1 MKLHNI
7 YKPITATPF
16 ACSDSYMEFEPCDEL
31 KPYIRCFWGTK
42 KPITQIKSDIP
53 SQSLIIPDTC
63 MDIIFRVNFTEN
75 RIDSMFCGID
85 DRSFSTYDK
94 NDKEMELSTFA
105 IRFYAWSVILFA
117 EESMKDVR
125 NTFFEAGYHF
135 SKLRKEIE
143 PLLFDVVNMEDRIAA
158 AEQYL
163 WKSLHLKRNNHT
175 VMEAM
180 AEILQRKGKLKID
193 QLAKDIHTSN
203 RQLERMFKENIGI
216 SPKKLS
222 SLVRYQYLWKDVLF
236 QKEFNVLNAVHE
248 LGYAD
253 QAHLLND
260 FRRFHTM
267 SVRDA
272 KKYALKQENVG
283 FLQEK

>member
-63 MDIIFRVNFTEN
+63 MDIIFHVNFTEN

-105 IRFYAWSVILFA
+105 IRFYPWSVIPFA
-117 EESMKDVR
+117 EESMK
-125 NTFFEAGYHF
+125 
-135 SKLRKEIE
+135 
-143 PLLFDVVNMEDRIAA
+143 MEDRIAA

-163 WKSLHLKRNNHT
+163 WKSIRLKRSNHT

-180 AEILQRKGKLKID
+180 AEILQRKGNLKID
-193 QLAKDIHTSN
+193 RLAKDIHTSN

-236 QKEFNVLNAVHE
+236 QKEFHVLNAVHE

-267 SVRDA
+267 SVGDA